1 MDKEFVYNLDN
12 GNYYVLDFINQKVQ
26 KTNSRGKFP
35 ENFVPYQSGF
45 SNSQQR
51 QLKLKYHKSVSY
63 TPHQNKYFGYCQC
76 PNQKIKHTSL
86 ARVPISNN
94 VSDRI
99 QDVKPTQPVNLVN
112 CFNKP
117 KTPKISLTQNINPAK
132 YRITENN
139 FDDNHIPHLSGSIK
153 DASQVYKSGS
163 IESMK
168 YRKGTTVLDKTLRFK
183 TNEPDHLRFT
193 CRYLNN
199 KKIKSPPYKVMQRY
213 EIINKINQDKDRK
226 IAKSIDDSL
235 IKRIPPVPYLQTMSS
250 NVQNTLYHNVD
261 VSLSHSI
268 DSQKIR
274 AFISL
279 R

>member
-1 MDKEFVYNLDN
+1 MDKEFVYNLEN
-12 GNYYVLDFINQKVQ
+12 GNYYVLDFVNQKVQ
-26 KTNSRGKFP
+26 QTNSRGKFP
-35 ENFVPYQSGF
+35 ESFIPYQSGF

-51 QLKLKYHKSVSY
+51 QLKLKYHNSVSY

-86 ARVPISNN
+86 SKVIISKNT
-94 VSDRI
+94 SDRI
-99 QDVKPTQPVNLVN
+99 QDVKQTLPVNLVN

-117 KTPKISLTQNINPAK
+117 KTPKISLTQNIYPPK

-139 FDDNHIPHLSGSIK
+139 FDDNLIPHLSGTIK

-168 YRKGTTVLDKTLRFK
+168 YRKGTKIMDKFLKFK
-183 TNEPDHLRFT
+183 KNEPDQLRFT

-199 KKIKSPPYKVMQRY
+199 NKIKSPPFKVMQRY
-213 EIINKINQDKDRK
+213 EIINKINQEQERK
-226 IAKSIDDSL
+226 RAKSIDDSL
-235 IKRIPPVPYLQTMSS
+235 VKRIPPVPNLQTLPSK
-250 NVQNTLYHNVD
+250 VQNNFYQNID

-268 DSQKIR
+268 DSQKIK